1 MIDQAKAI
9 HEKPPK
15 NARWLYDGMA
25 IIRQLKPKA
34 TLRQFFESFLKA
46 LHPNPQYS
54 PLGIEVVNDVYYETS
69 TKNLI
74 RAKRGEKSTRTHIQ
88 SFDQKMLQGKEWLA
102 FFNNIENKTDLL
114 KWVVNYFCLPE
125 VREQLSIPITTNDR
139 FSTIK
144 IEKDLIT
151 DVYTCNHE
159 EADTRLLVHALEE
172 ETDIVVVSKDTDVFV
187 LLVYAYCKME
197 STKKWYMKIDH
208 RFVCI
213 GTIVNYFGNSICSR
227 LPHIHAITGCDTTSF
242 FH

>member
-1 MIDQAKAI
+1 MSTTA
-9 HEKPPK
+9 
-15 NARWLYDGMA
+15 
-25 IIRQLKPKA
+25 
-34 TLRQFFESFLKA
+34 
-46 LHPNPQYS
+46 
-54 PLGIEVVNDVYYETS
+54 VYY
-69 TKNLI
+69 
-74 RAKRGEKSTRTHIQ
+74 
-88 SFDQKMLQGKEWLA
+88 
-102 FFNNIENKTDLL
+102 
-114 KWVVNYFCLPE
+114 
-125 VREQLSIPITTNDR
+125 R

-242 FH
+242 FHGVGKVKVLKKMMNAEKDLAPLLDGLGDSLDVSDDVRNNVSKFVQVGCYSGLSNESYIQTRVRLYKKMKVKSSLSIPPDPHYNNTLRGQIFNFMNG